1 MEKSILL
8 ENASAAA
15 ELFGS
20 FDVHAKRIEKAFG
33 VALSCRDSQL
43 KITGEEPGVSKA
55 LRTVES
61 LLGLIAK
68 GETLNDFNVVVPTER
83 VKEIK
88 DGKQRII
95 TRRICPGY
103 VILRMALY
111 ADAAQRQINQELW
124 QFILNI
130 PGVTGFVGCKR
141 GTNQKPRPISDEEA
155 ANLIRRVAA
164 EDKRKP
170 RLKVTFQVGETVRVT
185 EGPFMN
191 FNGVIEQIDP
201 DSGRLQIS
209 VSIFG
214 RSAPVTLE
222 YWQVERIT
230 EHPEGV

>member
-1 MEKSILL
+1 MAECEKQWYVLQTLTGQEQKAQRQIV
-8 ENASAAA
+8 AQARSAGLCEFFDIPA
-15 ELFGS
+15 EPS
-20 FDVHAKRIEKAFG
+20 R
-33 VALSCRDSQL
+33 
-43 KITGEEPGVSKA
+43 
-55 LRTVES
+55 
-61 LLGLIAK
+61 

-88 DGKQRII
+88 DGKQRIV
-95 TRRICPGY
+95 TRRLCPGY
-103 VILRMALY
+103 VVLRMALY
-111 ADAAQRQINQELW
+111 ADASLRQINQELW

-141 GTNQKPRPISDEEA
+141 GTNQKPRPITDEEA

-170 RLKVTFQVGETVRVT
+170 RLKVVFQVGETVRVT

>member
-1 MEKSILL
+1 MGGVRPPETDARKMAECEKQWYVLQTLTGQEQKAQRQIV
-8 ENASAAA
+8 AQARSAGLCEFFDIPA
-15 ELFGS
+15 E
-20 FDVHAKRIEKAFG
+20 
-33 VALSCRDSQL
+33 
-43 KITGEEPGVSKA
+43 P
-55 LRTVES
+55 
-61 LLGLIAK
+61 AK